1 LYVCCQFLISGKLF
15 QQSNSS
21 GKGIKLGQYQII
33 KWKTCGN
40 KRIEK
45 VGLLYMLVA
54 LYKKEE
60 ELINH
65 AYVITNHKTSLFC
78 FYLLMDLL
86 CMLVSLYQKIIIR
99 MDWSCLWHSKPQ
111 N

>member
-1 LYVCCQFLISGKLF
+1 
-15 QQSNSS
+15 
-21 GKGIKLGQYQII
+21 
-33 KWKTCGN
+33 
-40 KRIEK
+40 
-45 VGLLYMLVA
+45 MLVA

-99 MDWSCLWHSKPQ
+99 MD
-111 N
+111 